1 MDRVPVG
8 LNYYLNEAGDYMNM
22 QIRNELEKI
31 KQTILHTV
39 ETEEIYLFGP
49 YAEGIF
55 SEDSDFDICVV
66 IPDDSIRPL
75 EAMQIIGRALYQ
87 EQKKPINIL
96 VRRASDFQQRKL
108 LPTLERTI
116 VQEGVRLYG

>member
-1 MDRVPVG
+1 LDRVPVG

-22 QIRNELEKI
+22 QIRNELKKI

>member
-1 MDRVPVG
+1 MNRVPVG
-8 LNYYLNEAGDYMNM
+8 LNYYLNEAGDYMDM

-108 LPTLERTI
+108 LSTLERTI
-116 VQEGVRLYG
+116 AQEGVRLYG

>member
-1 MDRVPVG
+1 MNRVPVG
-8 LNYYLNEAGDYMNM
+8 LNYYLNEAGDYMDM

-75 EAMQIIGRALYQ
+75 EAMQIIDRVLYQ

-108 LPTLERTI
+108 LSTLERTI
-116 VQEGVRLYG
+116 AQEGVRLYG

>member
-1 MDRVPVG
+1 MD
-8 LNYYLNEAGDYMNM
+8 M

-55 SEDSDFDICVV
+55 SEDRDFDICVV

-75 EAMQIIGRALYQ
+75 EAMQIIDRVLYQ

-108 LPTLERTI
+108 LSTLERTI
-116 VQEGVRLYG
+116 AQEGVRLYG

>member
-1 MDRVPVG
+1 LNRVPVG
-8 LNYYLNEAGDYMNM
+8 LNYYLNEAGDYMDM

-75 EAMQIIGRALYQ
+75 EAMQIIDRVLYQ

-108 LPTLERTI
+108 LSTLERTI
-116 VQEGVRLYG
+116 AQEGVRLYG